1 MPEEVADEPPDSE
14 VFTNILPVVGFLLL
28 EVYFQSAMIST
39 LVGGVV
45 LQDAGVAAGLGL
57 VALFVTMVPVLV
69 VLAGLW
75 KIFTKAGQPGW
86 AAIIPI
92 YNVYI
97 LLKIVGRPTLWLV
110 GFLIPIVNF
119 VVTILV
125 TIDLAKAYG
134 KGLIYAIGMLLIPFI
149 FFPLLGFGSA
159 RYQGPVHGG
168 QQQQGQRVTQA

>member
-1 MPEEVADEPPDSE
+1 MDFRSVMVP
-14 VFTNILPVVGFLLL
+14 
-28 EVYFQSAMIST
+28 T

-45 LQDAGVAAGLGL
+45 LQDGAALAGLGL
-57 VALFVTMVPVLV
+57 VALFVTMVPVLIV
-69 VLAGLW
+69 VAGLW

-86 AAIIPI
+86 AAIIPV
-92 YNVYI
+92 YNVFI

-119 VVTILV
+119 VVTVLV

-134 KGLIYAIGMLLIPFI
+134 KGVGYAIGMVLLPII
-149 FFPLLGFGSA
+149 FFPLLGFGDA

-168 QQQQGQRVTQA
+168 QQQQGQRVPQA